1 MTSKTV
7 IKLTIG
13 LLMIHITAKY
23 LTLNQIL
30 INQLKCFGCSS
41 VYSKYIN
48 DKLKKDFDH
57 EYQKH

>member
-23 LTLNQIL
+23 LSLNQIFKEVIL
-30 INQLKCFGCSS
+30 DISGNDYFNQPSKGELGC
-41 VYSKYIN
+41 
-48 DKLKKDFDH
+48 L
-57 EYQKH
+57 

>member
-1 MTSKTV
+1 MTCKTV

-30 INQLKCFGCSS
+30 INQLKCFRS
-41 VYSKYIN
+41 IN